1 MGRTCPRAQQVATHA
16 LWTAR
21 AARESAASCHRAVHF
36 LPPAAYPP
44 RLGETPRTTSTNHM
58 TLMITPRRRNGRP
71 RSRNRRTRSRPSNN
85 RARKWQTLARKRGI
99 QRWSSLLTAQSSRLA
114 KANGMRQF
122 LGERCWDD
130 FVQYANTHYREA
142 FLQAFT
148 PQDGV
153 LSCKGPLSPIS
164 GSTTCPQCFRVDV
177 RQLGSSSQL
186 QSKIASERLALMHVD
201 LIISLR
207 PFKKKSNWQSFVAPK
222 FISVL
227 LTPNLD
233 FSIVSATAKACECC
247 RVCSKIPRRR
257 IAKPADVCTPAYT
270 FPSCRLQS
278 YLLLPDTLLP
288 SQSFLCLDL
297 CTVMAR
303 TSWSNHCLFRPCVR
317 TVFG

>member
-1 MGRTCPRAQQVATHA
+1 MCPRAQQVATHA
-16 LWTAR
+16 LWTVLRAR
-21 AARESAASCHRAVHF
+21 AQQVAIGPCISYHMLPIHHALAMPYLQGKVSNRAQN
-36 LPPAAYPP
+36 
-44 RLGETPRTTSTNHM
+44 ETSTRSGHTKHHAQQAQNHM

-71 RSRNRRTRSRPSNN
+71 RSRNRRTRSRPSKN

-186 QSKIASERLALMHVD
+186 QSKITSERLALMHVD
-201 LIISLR
+201 HTYDVQHICTTWKSLSTPSPPCWDYGVCALKLCHLLFGTNATKDEEACLSFRCAVISTNSQCPCHHVAR
-207 PFKKKSNWQSFVAPK
+207 PHYEHTLQ
-222 FISVL
+222 
-227 LTPNLD
+227 
-233 FSIVSATAKACECC
+233 
-247 RVCSKIPRRR
+247 
-257 IAKPADVCTPAYT
+257 
-270 FPSCRLQS
+270 PS
-278 YLLLPDTLLP
+278 
-288 SQSFLCLDL
+288 
-297 CTVMAR
+297 
-303 TSWSNHCLFRPCVR
+303 
-317 TVFG
+317 